1 MVTQYAR
8 EDATNSELDAK
19 QIVTNSGLTSAQRD
33 ELIAQFVE
41 IQLDNKDTQSLYELA
56 SEYVTNSFDRLTDS
70 EIKERIESLYD
81 EELYDELVNNVTNEI
96 AQPKVTIT
104 PQELEGD
111 ISTVT
116 DDDYADKVD
125 TFVGNMVASDDNVF
139 THDSEGC

>member
-1 MVTQYAR
+1 MTFEDSMHKVTLSGSEISTILFILEGYNSLDSNGYDPECR
-8 EDATNSELDAK
+8 EDVDNILERLEE
-19 QIVTNSGLTSAQRD
+19 V
-33 ELIAQFVE
+33 ELIWEGQFAE
-41 IQLDNKDTQSLYELA
+41 
-56 SEYVTNSFDRLTDS
+56 
-70 EIKERIESLYD
+70 
-81 EELYDELVNNVTNEI
+81 
-96 AQPKVTIT
+96 PKVTIT